1 MCGIVGCASKYK
13 LQLNKSW
20 IQEGSDMIKHRGPD
34 DEGYWSSED
43 HKVEF
48 GHQRLAIMDTT
59 ELGAQPMLDH
69 NLKISLIFNGEIY
82 NFKELRRQLNELGYV
97 FKSDCDTEI
106 IIASYR
112 EWGQDC
118 VSKFNG
124 MFAIALYDF
133 NSGDLFIARD
143 RAGEKPLYY
152 YLDNESISFASE
164 LKALLKNSKIK
175 KEIDK
180 SSLDCYLSF
189 GFTPGKRCIY
199 SCINKLEA
207 GSYLVFN
214 TKSGNLTSRK
224 YWELPK
230 LDINKTKLNKDKHN
244 LMKLFSNL
252 FEDSISKQLV
262 ADVPVGVL
270 LSGGLDS
277 SLVTA
282 VASKYTDK
290 LKTFNVRF
298 PGFGK
303 LDETKH
309 ARKIANHFGTEHI
322 ELDASDLNP
331 DLLLDLAR
339 QFDEPIIDSSMLP
352 TYLISKEVK
361 KYCTVALGGD
371 GADEL
376 FGGYSHYEGLLKVQ
390 KITRWVP
397 FSIQKYLAMVFS
409 SVFPEDYRGMNW
421 LQSLNYN
428 YSNETPLVASYFDS
442 KRRKKLFGYDYL
454 KKNISAERIYDGLCL
469 EGLDLLDR
477 AMRTDFKTYLA
488 EDILVK
494 VDRASM
500 MNSLE
505 IRAPFLDY
513 RIVEFAFSKIPTNLK
528 VSGSS
533 KKIFLQNY
541 ASEILPKSFSYGRK
555 QGFSI
560 PLNHWLKKGPFR
572 DFFYDTLL
580 SSECIFE
587 KTYINKILINNNKG
601 RNNSEK
607 IFGLVMFELW
617 RKAYGS
623 RF

>member
-13 LQLNKSW
+13 LQLHKSW

>member
-13 LQLNKSW
+13 LQLHKSW

-513 RIVEFAFSKIPTNLK
+513 RIIEFAFSKIPTNLK

>member
-230 LDINKTKLNKDKHN
+230 LNINKTKLNKDKHN